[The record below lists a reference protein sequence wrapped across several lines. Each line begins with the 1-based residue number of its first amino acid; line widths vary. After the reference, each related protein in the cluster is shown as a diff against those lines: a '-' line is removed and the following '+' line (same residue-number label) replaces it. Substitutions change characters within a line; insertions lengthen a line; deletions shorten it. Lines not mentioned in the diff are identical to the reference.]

1 MHLSTQ
7 QIDQYLNGQLRR
19 ERHAVAAAH
28 MSLCLHCQNRAL
40 RRTGRAVAWER
51 RGRLGRLAR
60 RPAADGGRH
69 ARGRGQT
76 EQPV

>member
-7 QIDQYLNGQLRR
+7 QIDQYLNGQLLR

-51 RGRLGRLAR
+51 RGRLGRLVR
-60 RPAADGGRH
+60 RPAADPHGCRH
-69 ARGRGQT
+69 ARGPRA
-76 EQPV
+76 